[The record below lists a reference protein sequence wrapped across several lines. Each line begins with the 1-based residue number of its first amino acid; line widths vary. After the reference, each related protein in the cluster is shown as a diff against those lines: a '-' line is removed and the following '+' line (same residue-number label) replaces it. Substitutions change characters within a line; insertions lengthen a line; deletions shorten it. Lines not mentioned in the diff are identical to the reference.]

1 MAGDW
6 KRRLAPGVKTLGL
19 TLPAEAEAVLL
30 SYVELLVRW
39 NQAYNLTAV
48 RDPDEMIT
56 KHLLDSLAI
65 LPFVTGA
72 KVADVGTGA
81 GLPGIPLAVALPG
94 TRFTLIDSNG
104 KKTRFVT
111 QAKAELKLANVEV
124 VQARTEAYAPTALFA
139 QVVSR
144 AFASLK
150 DFATLAG
157 GLVPPGGRLLA
168 MKGAVPREELAELP
182 AGFRVLAVHP
192 LKVPG
197 LDAERCLVE
206 LEKQAG

>member
-1 MAGDW
+1 MTGDW
-6 KRRLAPGVKTLGL
+6 QSGLAPGLKKLGIA
-19 TLPAEAEAVLL
+19 LPTGGEAALL
-30 SYVELLVRW
+30 HYVELLQRW
-39 NQAYNLTAV
+39 SQAYNLTAV
-48 RDPDEMIT
+48 RDPDEMVT

-72 KVADVGTGA
+72 TVADVGTGA

-124 VQARTEAYAPTALFA
+124 VQARTESYKPAVPFA

-150 DFATLAG
+150 DFAALAG
-157 GLVPPGGRLLA
+157 GLAAPGGRLLA
-168 MKGAVPREELAELP
+168 MKGADPTDELADLP
-182 AGFRVLAVHP
+182 AGFRVLAIHP

-206 LEKQAG
+206 MEKQA

>member
-1 MAGDW
+1 MNTDW
-6 KRRLAPGVKTLGL
+6 QKSLAPGLKKLGVS
-19 TLPAEAEAVLL
+19 LPAGGEAALL
-30 SYVELLVRW
+30 RYVELLVRW

-48 RDPDEMIT
+48 RDPDEMVT

-72 KVADVGTGA
+72 TVADVGTGA

-94 TRFTLIDSNG
+94 TRFTLVDSNG

-124 VQARTEAYAPTALFA
+124 VQARTESYEPAALFS
-139 QVVSR
+139 QVMSR

-157 GLVPPGGRLLA
+157 ALAAPGGRLLA

-206 LEKQAG
+206 MEKQA

>member
-1 MAGDW
+1 MADDW
-6 KRRLAPGVKTLGL
+6 RRLLAPGLRSLGIS
-19 TLPAEAEAVLL
+19 LPAGAETALL
-30 SYVELLVRW
+30 SYVELLTRW

-48 RDPDEMIT
+48 RDPVEMVS

-65 LPFVTGA
+65 LPFVTGPTL
-72 KVADVGTGA
+72 ADVGTGA
-81 GLPGIPLAVALPG
+81 GLPGIPLALARPDL
-94 TRFTLIDSNG
+94 RLTLIDSNG

-111 QAKAELKLANVEV
+111 QAVAELKLKNVTV
-124 VQARTEAYAPTALFA
+124 VQARTEAWQAPAPFA

-144 AFASLK
+144 AFASLA
-150 DFATLAG
+150 DFAKLAG
-157 GLVPPGGRLLA
+157 GLAAPGGRLLA
-168 MKGAVPREELAELP
+168 MKGADPQDEIAALP

-206 LEKQAG
+206 LEKQA

>member
-1 MAGDW
+1 MTGDW
-6 KRRLAPGVKTLGL
+6 QRRLAPGLKTLGV
-19 TLPAEAEAVLL
+19 TLPAGAEAALL
-30 SYVELLVRW
+30 AYVDLLVRW

-48 RDPDEMIT
+48 RDPAEMLS

-65 LPFVTGA
+65 LPFVAGPS
-72 KVADVGTGA
+72 VADVGTGA
-81 GLPGIPLAVALPG
+81 GLPGIPLALARPDL
-94 TRFTLIDSNG
+94 RFTLIDSNG

-111 QAKAELKLANVEV
+111 QAMAELKLGNVTV
-124 VQARTEAYAPTALFA
+124 VQARTEAWRPAAPFP

-144 AFASLK
+144 AFASLG
-150 DFATLAG
+150 DFAKLAG
-157 GLVPPGGRLLA
+157 GLAEPGGRLLA
-168 MKGAVPREELAELP
+168 MKGTDPEDEKAALP

-206 LEKQAG
+206 LEKQA